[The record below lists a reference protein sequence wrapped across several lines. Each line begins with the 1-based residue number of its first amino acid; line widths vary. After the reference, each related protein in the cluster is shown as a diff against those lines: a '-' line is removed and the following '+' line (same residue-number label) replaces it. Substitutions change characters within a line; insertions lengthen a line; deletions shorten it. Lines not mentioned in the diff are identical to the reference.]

1 VREVKKQAPFV
12 DNEARVVKAF
22 LGLLEKD
29 SRTRF
34 GRGSDLSKESLA
46 RAVRL
51 TKNVKVTGDEEIP
64 ESVTL

>member
-1 VREVKKQAPFV
+1 MKKQAPFV
-12 DNEARVVKAF
+12 DNEVRVVKAF

-29 SRTRF
+29 LETRP
-34 GRGSDLSKESLA
+34 GRRSGLSKESLA